1 MTTTE
6 YEKHVM
12 SHLQPFCNLTYLA
25 LALNGEAGEV
35 AEWVKKVVL
44 RVNPQGL
51 TDDDLKGELGDVLW
65 YLTAIALTKGWTLD
79 DVMTANKTKLD
90 ARVAAS
96 FKQVV

>member
-6 YEKHVM
+6 YEDHVK
-12 SHLQPFCNLTYLA
+12 SYIKPFCDLPYLA

-51 TDDDLKGELGDVLW
+51 TDEDLLKELGDVQW
-65 YLTAIALTKGWTLD
+65 YLTAIALNKGWTLE
-79 DVMTANKTKLD
+79 DVMTTNKKKLD
-90 ARVAAS
+90 ARWAAS